1 MRGGRKTKSLKV
13 RMREVRVDPFIS
25 LLNGCIYFFILAQP
39 HKDGEELRDEGRKEN
54 QEPQGEDEGGEC

>member
-1 MRGGRKTKSLKV
+1 
-13 RMREVRVDPFIS
+13 MREVRVDPFIS

-54 QEPQGEDEGGEC
+54 QEREGEDEGGEC